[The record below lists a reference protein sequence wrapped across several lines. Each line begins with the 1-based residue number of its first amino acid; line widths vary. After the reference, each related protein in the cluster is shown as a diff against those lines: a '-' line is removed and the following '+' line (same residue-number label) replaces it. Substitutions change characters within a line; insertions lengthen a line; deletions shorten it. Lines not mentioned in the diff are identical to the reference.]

1 MEPSTSTTSRV
12 VIAAVAVVAL
22 WAGFAYDVSR
32 PADARRYQRT
42 LAQAAES
49 AHDAAQTAALVGEL
63 ELAGKVTRLFATAAF
78 DDATKSLAG
87 AEQKFASQGPPDSAS
102 AARRDELGLL
112 LSAAVTALGDTA
124 EAADDNRLRGEVGR
138 LKDVAARLD
147 DFVEAQ
153 R

>member
-1 MEPSTSTTSRV
+1 MEASTSTASRA

-42 LAQAAES
+42 LVQAAES
-49 AHDAAQTAALVGEL
+49 AHDAAQTAVLVGEL
-63 ELAGKVTRLFATAAF
+63 ELAGKVSGLFATAAF
-78 DDATKSLAG
+78 DDAAKGLAG
-87 AEQKFASQGPPDSAS
+87 AEQKFAAQGPPDSAS
-102 AARRDELGLL
+102 AARRDQLGPL
-112 LSAAVTALGDTA
+112 LSTAVTALGDTSQA
-124 EAADDNRLRGEVGR
+124 TDDTRLRASVGR
-138 LKDVAARLD
+138 LKYVAVRLD